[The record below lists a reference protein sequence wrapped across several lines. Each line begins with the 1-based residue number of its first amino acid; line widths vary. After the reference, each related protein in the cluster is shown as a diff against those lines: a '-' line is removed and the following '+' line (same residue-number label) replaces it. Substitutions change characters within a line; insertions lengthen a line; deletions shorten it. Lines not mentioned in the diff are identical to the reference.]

1 MKKKLTLMLAFIFG
15 LFCLVSCGGNNENNN
30 DNPNNGDTGNTDK
43 PGDGEQNTQKPE
55 EKDEYQVKV
64 LYPDGTPATS
74 ATKIKVQVCT
84 TAGCQ
89 FPVAIDNTGVAV
101 LEDLADDTYFV
112 HLQNVPAGYTYNPN
126 LTIKPEA
133 KKLDINLL
141 KITTPTV
148 GEGTQAAPY
157 EMTMGTYTVNCTK
170 VQDLKYFKFTPT
182 EAGSYMIES
191 LVQAVQSSTV
201 LVPVLIDN
209 TDPENRQQTEFGN
222 NKNFNY
228 TLNAEAN
235 KTYLLVFTL
244 YTNTVFE
251 DGNASFNF
259 TVSKLA

>member
-84 TAGCQ
+84 VEGCQ
-89 FPVAIDNTGVAV
+89 FPIAIDDNGVAV
-101 LEDLADDTYFV
+101 LEDLKDDTYFV
-112 HLQNVPAGYTYNPN
+112 HLQNVPTGYTYNPN

-133 KKLDINLL
+133 KALDIKLFE
-141 KITTPTV
+141 IATPTS
-148 GEGTQAAPY
+148 GEGTKDSPY
-157 EMTMGTYTVNCTK
+157 VMTMGTYTVTCSK
-170 VQDLKYFKFTPT
+170 AKEFTFFEFT
-182 EAGSYMIES
+182 AIEAGSYMIES
-191 LVQAVQSSTV
+191 LVQSVQSGTV
-201 LVPVLIDN
+201 LVPALKDMTNNVSS
-209 TDPENRQQTEFGN
+209 EFGK
-222 NKNFNY
+222 NKNIAY

-235 KTYLLVFTL
+235 TKYVFAFTL
-244 YTNTVFE
+244 MDDTKFPTGETV
-251 DGNASFNF
+251 SYSF
-259 TVSKLA
+259 TVSKLS